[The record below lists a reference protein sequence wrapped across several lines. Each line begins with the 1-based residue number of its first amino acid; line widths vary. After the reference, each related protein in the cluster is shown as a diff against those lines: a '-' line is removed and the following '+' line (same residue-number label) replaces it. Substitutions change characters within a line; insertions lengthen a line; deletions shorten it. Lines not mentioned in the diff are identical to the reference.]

1 MVLSQPGA
9 GDSLSETIRV
19 ISRCQADRDLRVFL
33 SDKVFAAGEYEG
45 TAWRE
50 NESCNHCR
58 GLILTKQFL
67 SFTSFF
73 NLFEKSRKIWLRKAH
88 VWRGHAVMLDI
99 GRNMFVMRKICSQ

>member
-19 ISRCQADRDLRVFL
+19 ISRCQADRDPFPPSSESFETIGDWKRPKISPDYSSFDVGGDQGRAGRDLRVFL

-67 SFTSFF
+67 SFT
-73 NLFEKSRKIWLRKAH
+73 
-88 VWRGHAVMLDI
+88 
-99 GRNMFVMRKICSQ
+99 